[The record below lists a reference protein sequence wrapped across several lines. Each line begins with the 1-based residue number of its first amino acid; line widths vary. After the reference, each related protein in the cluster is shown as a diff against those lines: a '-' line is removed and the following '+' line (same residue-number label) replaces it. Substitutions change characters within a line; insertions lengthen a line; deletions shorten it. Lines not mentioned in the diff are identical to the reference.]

1 MTAIDPVEQVK
12 AWLAE
17 ARASE
22 PCDAD
27 AAALATAD
35 QDGVPSVRM
44 VLVRGLDAR
53 GFVFY
58 TNLGSA
64 KAMDLERNPN
74 AALCLYWKSLQR
86 QVRIQGRVELIAGD
100 EADAYFAG
108 RPSDSQIGAWAS
120 KQSQAMT
127 GRFELEKRVA
137 RTLLKFPTL
146 NVPRPPFWSGF
157 RVVPERI
164 EFWRQRPSR
173 LHERVLYERDADG
186 WRMQMLYP

>member
-64 KAMDLERNPN
+64 KAMDLEQNPN

-86 QVRIQGRVELIAGD
+86 QVRIQGRVEPVAGD

-120 KQSQAMT
+120 KQSQPMT

-146 NVPRPPFWSGF
+146 NVPRPRFWSGF

>member
-64 KAMDLERNPN
+64 KAMDLEQNPN

-86 QVRIQGRVELIAGD
+86 QVRIEGRVEPVAGD

-120 KQSQAMT
+120 KQSQPMT

-146 NVPRPPFWSGF
+146 NVPRPRFWSGF

>member
-64 KAMDLERNPN
+64 KAMDLEQNPN

-86 QVRIQGRVELIAGD
+86 QVRIEGRVEPVAGD

-120 KQSQAMT
+120 KQSQPMT

>member
-1 MTAIDPVEQVK
+1 MTAVDPVEQVK

-35 QDGVPSVRM
+35 RDGVPSVRM

-64 KAMDLERNPN
+64 KALDLEQNPK

-86 QVRIQGRVELIAGD
+86 QVRIQGRVERVAGD

-120 KQSQAMT
+120 KQSQPMT

-146 NVPRPPFWSGF
+146 KVPRPPFWSGF